1 MRNRK
6 YGKYNDLHKSSNSA
20 NLMNK
25 KLNRRQAISKLGAV
39 SAGLGVAVVV
49 AGVGGYL
56 AGSQVAPV
64 RTVERTVTA
73 PGVEKTVTVEKI
85 VEKTVTVTGPTTIT
99 TLMGEEYIL
108 SKLKELEPKQ
118 PVTLRLWALSDVPMD
133 PAINAFNEV
142 FPNVK
147 ITKTA
152 AEDEVAL
159 MTALRTGAEV
169 YDVLRVQ
176 LYTIPSM
183 AALGLLEDI
192 SRFIVPEL
200 VDGIPEWALASSAG
214 GLGEIG
220 KTWFAVPQD
229 VGPCLHAYRKDIF
242 STLGI
247 DPPRTWEEYAEAA
260 RKIHQKD
267 SNIYITSADATVFF
281 AQVLTAYMQ
290 QVDGGIARPIGKKQ
304 FEIIMDSPQNRLV
317 AEYWGRLIDEGLIM
331 ISTGFSDEWIRAV
344 KEGRLVSFPW
354 AAAWFPGFVLKG
366 VFPELSGKWELID
379 VPQWKD
385 AKRFV
390 AYNFGGSALAVTK
403 TAVDVKAAA
412 LFAQWITQASKAVEL
427 GWFYPGIWPA
437 NTKKL
442 KEIKVFH
449 EPWEYFNGKSISEP
463 YIKAQESISPEN
475 VVAIYGQPFW
485 QPYLGLIPKYLG
497 DAIAGKLSWS
507 ELFTRLTEELVP
519 TIEDM
524 GFEVKETEGK
534 LIATLLD

>member
-1 MRNRK
+1 MKKRVVPYK
-6 YGKYNDLHKSSNSA
+6 DYTMSSNSA
-20 NLMNK
+20 SK
-25 KLNRRQAISKLGAV
+25 VISRRVAISKLAAI
-39 SAGLGVAVVV
+39 STGLGIAVIA

-56 AGSQVAPV
+56 VGTQTAPEK
-64 RTVERTVTA
+64 TIERTVTA
-73 PGVEKTVTVEKI
+73 PAAEKTVTVERTI
-85 VEKTVTVTGPTTIT
+85 EKTVTMTGTPATTTPTVPI
-99 TLMGEEYIL
+99 EEL
-108 SKLKELEPKQ
+108 VLNKLKELEPKT
-118 PVTLRLWALSDVPMD
+118 PVTLRCWALSDVPMD
-133 PAINAFNEV
+133 PPIAAFNEV

-147 ITKTA
+147 IIKTA

-176 LYTIPSM
+176 LYTIPSL

-192 SRFIVPEL
+192 SKYIIPEL
-200 VDGIPEWALASSAG
+200 VDGIPDWALASSTG
-214 GLGEIG
+214 GLGDIG

-242 STLGI
+242 SKFGI

-260 RKIHQKD
+260 RKIHKMD
-267 SNIYITSADATVFF
+267 SNVYITSADTTAFF

-290 QVDGGIARPIGKKQ
+290 QVDGGIARPIGKGQ
-304 FEIIMDSPQNRLV
+304 FEIILDSPQNRRV
-317 AEYWGRLIDEGLIM
+317 AEYWGELIDEELLLV
-331 ISTGFSDEWIRAV
+331 SAGFSDEWIRAV
-344 KEGRLVSFPW
+344 KEDRLVSFPW

-366 VFPELSGKWELID
+366 VFPELAGKWELVD

-412 LFAQWITQASKAVEL
+412 LFAQWITQATKAVEL
-427 GWFYPGIWPA
+427 GWYYPGIWPA
-437 NTKKL
+437 NTKRL
-442 KEIKVFH
+442 REIKAFH
-449 EPWEYFNGKSISEP
+449 EPWDYFEGKSISGP
-463 YIKAQESISPEN
+463 YIKAQESIAPEN

-497 DAIAGKLSWS
+497 DAVAGKFPWS
-507 ELFTRLTEELVP
+507 ELFTRLNDEFIPAV
-519 TIEDM
+519 EDM
-524 GFEVKETEGK
+524 GFEVKEVNGK
-534 LIATLLD
+534 LIATLL